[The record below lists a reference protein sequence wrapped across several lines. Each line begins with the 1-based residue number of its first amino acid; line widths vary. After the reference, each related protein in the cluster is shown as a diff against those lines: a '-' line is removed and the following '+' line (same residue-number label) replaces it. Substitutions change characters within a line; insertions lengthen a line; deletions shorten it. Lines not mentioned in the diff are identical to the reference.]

1 MTPVDKSSGSTK
13 LSYQLNVHAVFLHI
27 LQHIF
32 VTLVV
37 ITSALVVMYATGGWT
52 AYIDPVL
59 SLVVVAFILKTSLPL
74 LKECLM
80 IFMQTVPAY
89 LQLERL
95 QEKLLLSV
103 PEVVGVHELHIWQ
116 LAGDQ
121 VVGMILFDCN
131 LVPVMSFDIIHS
143 VIHVTYYGLCILSY

>member
-1 MTPVDKSSGSTK
+1 MLSFLLGIIKTEVTSVDKSSGSSK
-13 LSYQLNVHAVFLHI
+13 LSYQLNVQAVFLHI

-37 ITSALVVMYATGGWT
+37 ITSALVVMYVTGSWT
-52 AYIDPVL
+52 AYVDPVL
-59 SLVVVAFILKTSLPL
+59 SLVVVVFILKTSLPL

-95 QEKLLLSV
+95 KERLLSSV

-116 LAGDQ
+116 LAGDH
-121 VVGMILFDCN
+121 VVGMI
-131 LVPVMSFDIIHS
+131 
-143 VIHVTYYGLCILSY
+143 